1 MTNRSVQLPN
11 DGMAAMKRAAF
22 VTGGASGIGLS
33 ICEHLARAGHG
44 VAVADCN
51 GDGAEAAARA
61 IRDSGGQAIAAA
73 VDVSDRSQVDK
84 AVQAARN
91 ELGPIGILVTS
102 AAVSRREPFQEMTA
116 ESWQQVIDVNLTG
129 TFHCVQAVIGDMTE
143 AGWGR
148 VVLISSSSA
157 QRGAARMTHYAAS
170 KGGVIAFGKALALE
184 FASRGITVNNIAPSA
199 IYTPMVAQ
207 QEAAGAVP
215 AREAMA
221 RGVPVGRLGTGG
233 DVAAACLF
241 RGSEEAS
248 YVTGQTVSVN
258 GGSFVGW

>member
-1 MTNRSVQLPN
+1 MT
-11 DGMAAMKRAAF
+11 AMKRAAF

-33 ICEHLARAGHG
+33 ICEHLARAGYN

-51 GDGAEAAARA
+51 GDGAEEAAKA
-61 IRDSGGQAIAAA
+61 IRDSGGQAVAVP

-84 AVQAARN
+84 AVAVARD

-102 AAVSRREPFQEMTA
+102 AAVSRREPFEEMST
-116 ESWQQVIDVNLTG
+116 ESWERIVGVNLTG

-148 VVLISSSSA
+148 VVMISSSSA
-157 QRGAARMTHYAAS
+157 QRGAPGMTHYAAS
-170 KGGVIAFGKALALE
+170 KGGVIAFGKSLALE
-184 FASRGITVNNIAPSA
+184 FAARGVTVNNIAPSVVE
-199 IYTPMVAQ
+199 TPMVAQ
-207 QEAAGAVP
+207 QRAVGAVGSS
-215 AREAMA
+215 EAMA
-221 RGVPVGRLGTGG
+221 RRVPVGRMGTG
-233 DVAAACLF
+233 DDIAAACMYLV
-241 RGSEEAS
+241 SEEAS